1 MSNRVNRVLLLCFDV
16 VLLAIAT
23 IFALALRENLSLDT
37 QKILSVLPYLL
48 TSLAVAIPIHLML
61 GLDRALWRYSTMPD
75 YLRVAVAIGFTVL
88 IATVITFTLNR
99 MENVSRS
106 IPILQSLLAVC
117 LFIGARIGVR
127 LWHVPAPNAEHIWA
141 PPQSEADSD
150 QHTVLIVGLTTL
162 TVLYLRSIDEL
173 AKDRIRV
180 AGILAHAERHAG
192 RFVRHHQIFG
202 TEEDLSGLI
211 RRLAVHGVFIDRVVV
226 TLPFNALSWRLQDQL
241 RQFSKN
247 SAISVEY
254 LDERLGLN
262 PESRG
267 GSPSRPPRPPA
278 FIKDGQASAFDI
290 EALRMST
297 QRHFW
302 RTKRAIDAVLAG
314 ILLLLVAPLVVVVA
328 PLIAL
333 TIGLPIMFWQDRP
346 GLGGKPFK
354 LYKFRTMRP
363 AYDFRDNLI
372 PDDKRMNAVGRFLR
386 AVRLDELPQLWNIL
400 IGEMSFVGPRPLLRV
415 DQPAAFAARLLVR
428 PGLTGWAQ
436 VMGGR
441 QVSAVD
447 KAALDVWYVRNASFK
462 LDIEIFARTLPMVL
476 FGERR
481 SRKAIEHAWGDL
493 RRIGLCAPLSIASAS
508 EQNDPAT
515 SANIGAEETRLVLK
529 RDKGQHGFAR

>member
-1 MSNRVNRVLLLCFDV
+1 
-16 VLLAIAT
+16 
-23 IFALALRENLSLDT
+23 
-37 QKILSVLPYLL
+37 
-48 TSLAVAIPIHLML
+48 
-61 GLDRALWRYSTMPD
+61 
-75 YLRVAVAIGFTVL
+75 
-88 IATVITFTLNR
+88 
-99 MENVSRS
+99 
-106 IPILQSLLAVC
+106 
-117 LFIGARIGVR
+117 
-127 LWHVPAPNAEHIWA
+127 
-141 PPQSEADSD
+141 
-150 QHTVLIVGLTTL
+150 
-162 TVLYLRSIDEL
+162 
-173 AKDRIRV
+173 
-180 AGILAHAERHAG
+180 
-192 RFVRHHQIFG
+192 
-202 TEEDLSGLI
+202 
-211 RRLAVHGVFIDRVVV
+211 
-226 TLPFNALSWRLQDQL
+226 
-241 RQFSKN
+241 
-247 SAISVEY
+247 
-254 LDERLGLN
+254 
-262 PESRG
+262 
-267 GSPSRPPRPPA
+267 
-278 FIKDGQASAFDI
+278 
-290 EALRMST
+290 MST

-302 RTKRAIDAVLAG
+302 RTKRAIDSILAG

-372 PDDKRMNAVGRFLR
+372 PDDKRVNVVGRFLR

-493 RRIGLCAPLSIASAS
+493 RRIGLCAPLSIASSS
-508 EQNDPAT
+508 EQNDTAT
-515 SANIGAEETRLVLK
+515 SANIRAEETRPVLK
-529 RDKGQHGFAR
+529 QDKGQHGFAR